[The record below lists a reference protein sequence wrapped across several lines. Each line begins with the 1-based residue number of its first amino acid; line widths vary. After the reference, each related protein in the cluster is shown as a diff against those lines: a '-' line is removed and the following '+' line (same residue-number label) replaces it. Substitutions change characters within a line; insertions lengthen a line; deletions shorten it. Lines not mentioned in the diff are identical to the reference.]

1 MHNSCDQKY
10 YLVYRI
16 ARIALQKR
24 YQDRVNQCVS
34 KLPTQDSSYV
44 SPAIPAIIAQM
55 LGLKVD
61 FASAKLSGMYIYVV
75 HIVLLLCQLVTL
87 ASVKVWCD

>member
-1 MHNSCDQKY
+1 MHNSWDQKY

-44 SPAIPAIIAQM
+44 SPAIPAVIAQM

-61 FASAKLSGMYIYVV
+61 FASAKLSGTYICCTYCFAVMPTS
-75 HIVLLLCQLVTL
+75 HINKHNLGN
-87 ASVKVWCD
+87 

>member
-1 MHNSCDQKY
+1 M

-44 SPAIPAIIAQM
+44 SPAIPAVIAQM

-61 FASAKLSGMYIYVV
+61 FTSATLSGTCICSTCCFAVV
-75 HIVLLLCQLVTL
+75 PISHSNKHKSLV
-87 ASVKVWCD
+87 